1 MARSR
6 KQYDSAFKRKA
17 VELSHVRGNVKE
29 VADELGILP
38 EVLYRWR
45 REHKAYQHNSFPG
58 KGKPKLTDEQREIQ
72 ELKKQLKDTEL
83 ERDILKKA
91 VGIFSKSDRKSS
103 GS

>member
-1 MARSR
+1 MAKSR

-17 VELSHVRGNVKE
+17 VELSHVRGKVKE
-29 VADELGILP
+29 VAEELDILP

-58 KGKPKLTDEQREIQ
+58 KGKPKLTDEQREIL
-72 ELKKQLKDTEL
+72 ELKKQLRDTEL

>member
-1 MARSR
+1 MAKNR
-6 KQYDSAFKRKA
+6 KQYDAGFKRKA

-29 VADELGILP
+29 VAEDLGILP

-45 REHKAYQHNSFPG
+45 REHKSYQHNSFPG
-58 KGKPKLTDEQREIQ
+58 KGKPKLTDGQREVL
-72 ELKKQLKDTEL
+72 ELKKQLRNAEL

-91 VGIFSKSDRKSS
+91 VAIFSRSDRKSS